1 MGKIGL
7 NDRLFAFI
15 NLISGHAAPDQI
27 LSIIMAASKI
37 KKQCL
42 TDKKIIYASLA
53 KEAMRVVGYN
63 IFENEDATVKAY
75 EELPDEIDYVA
86 FVQSQ
91 VEFFGKSKDLILLPE
106 VLIKAMEGGFNRDPE
121 SVLIV
126 EGEKFITRL
135 AEMIELHPCTQFVIC
150 CQREL
155 YAELIK
161 TITDK
166 YNNVKVC
173 MSNVYSSGFLN
184 ERFDM
189 ILSSP
194 SFGGRTLSEDNTF
207 TCRELDMVALENL
220 LTHLNSDGDLI
231 IILPGRFTFAQGE
244 IGTLRN
250 FIQSTYTLKEIDE
263 LPAGVFANTAIQT
276 YLINIQNSRP
286 AGDDVIIRR
295 YGSGERKNK
304 RSMVEELV
312 LEDDT
317 FVMLDE
323 LEEMGS
329 WSVNR
334 IFEQQGQ
341 EWQAFNRSSTRKEL
355 LGNVAEIFRGKNVT
369 KKVANGKIGVINISN
384 IGEYTL
390 NKDNLDYIDEEER
403 RVSNYLLQEGDVL
416 LPGRGTAIRVAVFH
430 EEDFSFPCIASS
442 NVIVIRPD
450 VRELKSLYLKIFL
463 DSPIGVKI
471 ISQAQQ
477 GTTVM
482 NLSYKDLN
490 DIEVPLPTMEKQE
503 EITLKYEYELRC
515 FQEAITKA
523 ERRWKE
529 VLNELEQF

>member
-1 MGKIGL
+1 M
-7 NDRLFAFI
+7 
-15 NLISGHAAPDQI
+15 
-27 LSIIMAASKI
+27 
-37 KKQCL
+37 
-42 TDKKIIYASLA
+42 
-53 KEAMRVVGYN
+53 E
-63 IFENEDATVKAY
+63 
-75 EELPDEIDYVA
+75 
-86 FVQSQ
+86 
-91 VEFFGKSKDLILLPE
+91 
-106 VLIKAMEGGFNRDPE
+106 LIKA
-121 SVLIV
+121 
-126 EGEKFITRL
+126 
-135 AEMIELHPCTQFVIC
+135 
-150 CQREL
+150 
-155 YAELIK
+155 
-161 TITDK
+161 ITDK
-166 YNNVKVC
+166 YHNVKVC
-173 MSNVYSSGFLN
+173 MSNVYSSDFLN

-194 SFGGRTLSEDNTF
+194 TFGGRTLSEDNTF
-207 TCRELDMVALENL
+207 ICRELDMVALENL
-220 LTHLNSDGDLI
+220 LIHLNSDGDLI
-231 IILPGRFTFAQGE
+231 IILPGRFTFAQGK

-286 AGDDVIIRR
+286 IGDDVIIRR
-295 YGSGERKNK
+295 YGSGERKNG
-304 RSMVEELV
+304 RSRIEELV

-329 WSVNR
+329 WNVNR
-334 IFEQQGQ
+334 IFEQQSE
-341 EWQAFNRSSTRKEL
+341 EWQAFNNSSTRKEL
-355 LGNVAEIFRGKNVT
+355 LGSVAEIFRGKNVT
-369 KKVANGKIGVINISN
+369 KKVPNGKIGVINISN

-482 NLSYKDLN
+482 NLSYRDLN
-490 DIEVPLPTMEKQE
+490 DIEIPLPTIERQE
-503 EITLKYEYELRC
+503 EVALQYEYELRC
-515 FQEAITKA
+515 YQDAVVKA
-523 ERRWKE
+523 ERRWRE
-529 VLNELEQF
+529 VLKELEQF